1 MKPKGYC
8 PECGKPT
15 YNVITRT
22 YNIGLVIHDLT
33 CSDCGIWEVQ
43 YKK

>member
-15 YNVITRT
+15 N
-22 YNIGLVIHDLT
+22 NIEYRQYALFTMWIL
-33 CSDCGIWEVQ
+33 DCRKCGKWEIQ
-43 YKK
+43 AKK